1 MAGIDDDGVFGAP
14 RKAPPAHEIGQNVD
28 ALSVHELVERIEL
41 LRAEIA
47 RLETAIKSREATKDA
62 ASAFFK
68 R

>member
-1 MAGIDDDGVFGAP
+1 MAGFDDDGP
-14 RKAPPAHEIGQNVD
+14 PPKAPTAHAIGQNVD

-41 LRAEIA
+41 LRTEIA
-47 RLETAIKSREATKDA
+47 RLEAAIKAREATKDA